1 MQKKDIIHNASYRWI
16 EEEEEEEEDLL
27 KYMLQ
32 RIKQGAAPL
41 FV

>member
-16 EEEEEEEEDLL
+16 GGEEEEEDLL